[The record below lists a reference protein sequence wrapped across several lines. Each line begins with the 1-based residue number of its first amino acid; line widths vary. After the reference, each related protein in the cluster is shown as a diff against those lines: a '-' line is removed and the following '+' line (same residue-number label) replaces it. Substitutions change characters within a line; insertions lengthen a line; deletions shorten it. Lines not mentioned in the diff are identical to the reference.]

1 MRLLELEEAYCEQLR
16 KGPECLK
23 SHYNKVV
30 EAINSGCRNNE
41 ITKAVLTRMREFYKA
56 EDNEKDFLNYKVKQ
70 PAAYFFEKTVLF
82 YTKACMEAMHGGYE
96 VAGQEKIKIKNGEDL
111 VPDIIV
117 KDKDKNIVSAIECKT
132 QLGYARHLWE
142 KNFRKRENSLRSV
155 SPNAKMF
162 LLVLTGENWPLDK
175 FQGSGQYGK
184 KYFCLTN
191 LWPSCLS
198 DPVKDDQI
206 LTPVEDL
213 LKNLL

>member
-1 MRLLELEEAYCEQLR
+1 MEEAYCERLR
-16 KGPECLK
+16 YSPEGLN

-30 EAINSGCRNNE
+30 EAINSGYRNNE

-56 EDNEKDFLNYKVKQ
+56 EDKEKEFLHYNVKQ
-70 PAAYFFEKTVLF
+70 PAAYFFEKTVLY
-82 YTKACMEAMHGGYE
+82 YTKAYMEAMHGRYE
-96 VAGQEKIKIKNGEDL
+96 VAGQEKIKIKNGKDL

-132 QLGYARHLWE
+132 QLGYDRYTWE

-162 LLVLTGENWPLDK
+162 LLVLTKKNWDREFDK
-175 FQGSGQYGK
+175 FQESEQYGK

-213 LKNLL
+213 LKNLT